1 MRNEFRYAQFSPFKS
16 WMNDTW
22 QTNLRVEVE
31 IKIEDYIFVK
41 KKNRLLLPFLC
52 NTLFLS
58 IVTARR
64 RLE

>member
-1 MRNEFRYAQFSPFKS
+1 MDARHMANKYP
-16 WMNDTW
+16 
-22 QTNLRVEVE
+22 RVEVE

-41 KKNRLLLPFLC
+41 KKNTLLLPFLC

-58 IVTARR
+58 TVTARR